1 MDESLQAADAA
12 QNAAQDA
19 GPNAATDAAESAAD
33 AGGGIDLSPEG
44 VQSFW
49 ENNSDMIVSY
59 AVSAAGAI
67 VFLFIAFILASWA
80 KRATT
85 GTLRRAKTDETLAI
99 FLGTV
104 ARWAIVLMAF
114 VAALGMFGI
123 EATSFVA
130 VIGAAGLAIALAF
143 QGALGNLASG
153 VMLLL
158 FRPFKV
164 GDVVNVAGQ
173 GGKVIAIDLT
183 TTAID
188 TFDNRRFIVPNG
200 DVFSSVIENISYHA
214 ERRVDVNV
222 GVEYSADIDTTRETL
237 SRAAESIENRLPDR
251 DYQIF
256 LKELGGSSVDWVV
269 RVWVKAD
276 DFWSTKEALT
286 RAVKM
291 HLDDAGIGIPFP
303 QMDVHIDGA
312 VTTGA

>member
-1 MDESLQAADAA
+1 MDETQQATDAA
-12 QNAAQDA
+12 QNTAQDPAQDA
-19 GPNAATDAAESAAD
+19 APNAAADGDD

-59 AVSAAGAI
+59 AASAAGAI
-67 VFLFIAFILASWA
+67 VFLFIAFIVAGWA
-80 KRATT
+80 KRTTT
-85 GTLRRAKTDETLAI
+85 GTLRKARTDETLAL

-123 EATSFVA
+123 KTTSFVA

-164 GDVVNVAGQ
+164 GDVVNISGQ

-200 DVFSSVIENISYHA
+200 DVFSSVIENISYHT

-222 GVEYSADIDTTRETL
+222 GVEYSADLDKTREVLT
-237 SRAAESIENRLPDR
+237 RAAESIENRLPDR
-251 DYQIF
+251 DVQIV
-256 LKELGGSSVDWVV
+256 LQELGASSVDWTA
-269 RVWVKAD
+269 RVWVHAD
-276 DFWSTKEALT
+276 DFWPTREALT

-291 HLDDAGIGIPFP
+291 HLDDAGLGIPFP
-303 QMDVHIDGA
+303 QMDVHLDGA
-312 VTTGA
+312 VSSGA

>member
-1 MDESLQAADAA
+1 MDESQQAADAA
-12 QNAAQDA
+12 QNGAQDA
-19 GPNAATDAAESAAD
+19 ANTAAD
-33 AGGGIDLSPEG
+33 AGLDLSPEG
-44 VQSFW
+44 IQSFW

-59 AVSAAGAI
+59 AVSAIGAL
-67 VFLFIAFILASWA
+67 VFLFIAFIIAGWA

-85 GTLRRAKTDETLAI
+85 GTLRKARTDETLAL

-104 ARWAIVLMAF
+104 ARWAIVIMAF
-114 VAALGMFGI
+114 IAALGMFGVKT
-123 EATSFVA
+123 TSFVA

-173 GGKVIAIDLT
+173 SGKVIAIELT
-183 TTAID
+183 TTALD

-200 DVFSSVIENISYHA
+200 DVFGSVIENVSYHD

-222 GVEYSADIDTTRETL
+222 GCEYSADIDKTRETL

-251 DYQIF
+251 ETQVV
-256 LKELGGSSVDWVV
+256 LKELGGSSVDWQI

-276 DFWSTKEALT
+276 DFWPTKEALT

-303 QMDVHIDGA
+303 QMDLHIDGA
-312 VTTGA
+312 LASGA